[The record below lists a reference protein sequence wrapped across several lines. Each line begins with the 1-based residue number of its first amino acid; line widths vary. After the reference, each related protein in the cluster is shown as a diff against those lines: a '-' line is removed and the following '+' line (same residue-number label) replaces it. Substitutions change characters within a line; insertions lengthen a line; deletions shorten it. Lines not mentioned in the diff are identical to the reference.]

1 MRQNGS
7 VLPFLVYSF
16 RTLLGESLL
25 LFSFCLK
32 LRDVS
37 GRGELT
43 SMQRGGGYSNW
54 CDWGSLQVCQL

>member
-1 MRQNGS
+1 MCQNGS
-7 VLPFLVYSF
+7 VLLLLMYNLG
-16 RTLLGESLL
+16 TLLGVSLL

-43 SMQRGGGYSNW
+43 SMQ
-54 CDWGSLQVCQL
+54 

>member
-43 SMQRGGGYSNW
+43 SMQ
-54 CDWGSLQVCQL
+54 